1 MMESEKRI
9 FYRKLWGLVF
19 PIAIQNL
26 MTALVSAS
34 DAFML
39 GFVSQ
44 TSLSAVSLATQIQ
57 FVHNLFM
64 LALTIGATTLAAQYW
79 GKGDTDSVEEILAI
93 ALKISMAVSVV
104 FFIAAMFFSGFLMRI
119 FTNDIRLIQAGI
131 PYLRIVSVSYLF
143 MGFSQIY
150 LCIMKNSGR
159 TAKSTIYGSV
169 AVVINIGFNAIFIFG
184 LAGFPAMGIAGAA
197 LATTVSRAL
206 ELLLTIYENMHRSLV
221 CVRLKYIRNSSKKLK
236 KDFWHYTTPVL
247 GNELVWGCGFT
258 MFSVIMGHLGSDAVA
273 ANSVANILKNIIA
286 CVCNGIGIGAGI
298 IVGNELGKG
307 EMERATEYGNRL
319 FKLAVFAGAVSGLI
333 LLAVS
338 PVLRIFTGSLSAQA
352 HSYLKNMMYICTYY
366 MIGKSVNATVIAGV
380 FCAGG
385 DTKFGL
391 KCDAVTM
398 WVILIPI
405 GMITAFVLK
414 LPIMVVYF
422 IISMDE
428 IIKLPAVYRHY
439 KKYNWVR
446 NLTELN

>member
-1 MMESEKRI
+1 MESEKRI

-44 TSLSAVSLATQIQ
+44 TSLSAVSLATQIR

-93 ALKISMAVSVV
+93 VLKISMAVSVV
-104 FFIAAMFFSGFLMRI
+104 FFIAAMFFPGFLMRI

-169 AVVINIGFNAIFIFG
+169 AVVINIGFNVIFIFG

-286 CVCNGIGIGAGI
+286 CVCNGIGIGASI

>member
-1 MMESEKRI
+1 MESEKRI
-9 FYRKLWGLVF
+9 FYRKLWGLVL
-19 PIAIQNL
+19 PITIQNL

-44 TSLSAVSLATQIQ
+44 TSLSAVSLATQVQ

-93 ALKISMAVSVV
+93 VLKISMAVSFV
-104 FFIAAMFFSGFLMRI
+104 FFAAAMFLPGNLMRI
-119 FTNDIRLIQAGI
+119 FTDDPQLIRAGI
-131 PYLRIVSVSYLF
+131 PYLRIVSSSYLF
-143 MGFSQIY
+143 LGFSQSY

-159 TAKSTIYGSV
+159 TAKSTVYGSV
-169 AVVINIGFNAIFIFG
+169 AVVVNIVFNAVFIFG

-206 ELLLTIYENMHRSLV
+206 EFLLTAHENTKRSLV
-221 CVRLKYIRNSSKKLK
+221 CIRMRYIRHSSGKLK
-236 KDFWHYTTPVL
+236 Q
-247 GNELVWGCGFT
+247 
-258 MFSVIMGHLGSDAVA
+258 A
-273 ANSVANILKNIIA
+273 
-286 CVCNGIGIGAGI
+286 
-298 IVGNELGKG
+298 
-307 EMERATEYGNRL
+307 REYGNRL
-319 FKLAVFAGAVSGLI
+319 FRLAVFTGAVSGLI

-338 PVLRIFTGSLSAQA
+338 PVLNIFTGSLSVQA

-366 MIGKSVNATVIAGV
+366 MVGKSVNATVIAGI

-398 WVILIPI
+398 WVVLIPA
-405 GMITAFVLK
+405 GMLAAFVFK
-414 LPIMVVYF
+414 LPVMAVYF

-428 IIKLPAVYRHY
+428 VIKVPAVYAHY
-439 KKYNWVR
+439 KKYRWVR
-446 NLTELN
+446 NLTENEKPYDPCSKAELV

>member
-1 MMESEKRI
+1 MESEKRI

-44 TSLSAVSLATQIQ
+44 TSLSAVSLATQIR

-93 ALKISMAVSVV
+93 VLKISMAVSVV

-119 FTNDIRLIQAGI
+119 FTNDIKLIQAGI

-169 AVVINIGFNAIFIFG
+169 AVVINIGFNVIFIFG
-184 LAGFPAMGIAGAA
+184 LAGFPAIGIAGAA

-307 EMERATEYGNRL
+307 EMERAREYGNRL

>member
-1 MMESEKRI
+1 MESEKRI

-93 ALKISMAVSVV
+93 VLKISMAVSVV

-119 FTNDIRLIQAGI
+119 FTNDIKLIQAGI
-131 PYLRIVSVSYLF
+131 PYFRIVSVSHLF

-169 AVVINIGFNAIFIFG
+169 AVVINIGFNVIFIFG

>member
-1 MMESEKRI
+1 MESEKRI
-9 FYRKLWGLVF
+9 FYRKLWGLVL
-19 PIAIQNL
+19 PITVQNL

-44 TSLSAVSLATQIQ
+44 TSLSAVSLATQVQ

-93 ALKISMAVSVV
+93 VLKISMAVSFV
-104 FFIAAMFFSGFLMRI
+104 FFAAAMFLPGNLMRI
-119 FTNDIRLIQAGI
+119 FTDDPQLIRAGI
-131 PYLRIVSVSYLF
+131 PYLRIVSSSYLF
-143 MGFSQIY
+143 LGFSQIY

-159 TAKSTIYGSV
+159 TAKSTVYGSV
-169 AVVINIGFNAIFIFG
+169 AVVVNIVFNAVFIFG

-206 ELLLTIYENMHRSLV
+206 EFLLTAHENTKRSLV
-221 CVRLKYIRNSSKKLK
+221 CIRMRYIRHSSGKLK
-236 KDFWHYTTPVL
+236 Q
-247 GNELVWGCGFT
+247 
-258 MFSVIMGHLGSDAVA
+258 A
-273 ANSVANILKNIIA
+273 
-286 CVCNGIGIGAGI
+286 
-298 IVGNELGKG
+298 
-307 EMERATEYGNRL
+307 REYGNRL
-319 FKLAVFAGAVSGLI
+319 FRLAVFTGAVSGLI

-338 PVLRIFTGSLSAQA
+338 PVLNIFTGSLSVQA

-366 MIGKSVNATVIAGV
+366 MVGKSVNATVIAGI

-391 KCDAVTM
+391 KCYAVTM
-398 WVILIPI
+398 WVVLIPA
-405 GMITAFVLK
+405 GMLAAFVFK
-414 LPIMVVYF
+414 LPVMAVYF

-428 IIKLPAVYRHY
+428 VIKVPAVYAHY
-439 KKYNWVR
+439 KKYRWVR
-446 NLTELN
+446 NLTENEKPYDPCSKAELV

>member
-1 MMESEKRI
+1 MESEKRI
-9 FYRKLWGLVF
+9 FYRKLWGLVL
-19 PIAIQNL
+19 PITIQNL

-44 TSLSAVSLATQIQ
+44 TSLSAVSLATQVQ

-79 GKGDTDSVEEILAI
+79 GKGDTDSVEEILAVV
-93 ALKISMAVSVV
+93 LKVSMAVSFV
-104 FFIAAMFFSGFLMRI
+104 FFAAAMFLPGNLMRI
-119 FTNDIRLIQAGI
+119 FTDDPQLIRAGI
-131 PYLRIVSVSYLF
+131 PYLRIVSSSYLF
-143 MGFSQIY
+143 LGFSQIY

-159 TAKSTIYGSV
+159 TAKSTVYGSV
-169 AVVINIGFNAIFIFG
+169 AVVVNIVFNAVFIFG
-184 LAGFPAMGIAGAA
+184 LAGFP
-197 LATTVSRAL
+197 
-206 ELLLTIYENMHRSLV
+206 
-221 CVRLKYIRNSSKKLK
+221 
-236 KDFWHYTTPVL
+236 
-247 GNELVWGCGFT
+247 

-286 CVCNGIGIGAGI
+286 CVCNGIGSGSGI
-298 IVGNELGKG
+298 VVGNELGKG
-307 EMERATEYGNRL
+307 KLKQAREYGDRL
-319 FKLAVFAGAVSGLI
+319 FRLAVFTGAVSGLI

-338 PVLRIFTGSLSAQA
+338 PVLNIFTGSLSVQA

-366 MIGKSVNATVIAGV
+366 MIGKSVNATVIAGI

-398 WVILIPI
+398 WVVLIPA
-405 GMITAFVLK
+405 GMLAAFVFK
-414 LPIMVVYF
+414 LPVMAVYF

-428 IIKLPAVYRHY
+428 VIKVPAVYAHY
-439 KKYNWVR
+439 KKYRWVR
-446 NLTELN
+446 NLTENEEPYDPGSKAELV

>member
-93 ALKISMAVSVV
+93 VLKISMAVSVV

-119 FTNDIRLIQAGI
+119 FTNDIKLIQAGI

>member
-1 MMESEKRI
+1 MESEKRI

-93 ALKISMAVSVV
+93 VLKISMAVSVV

-169 AVVINIGFNAIFIFG
+169 AVVINIGFNVIFIFG
-184 LAGFPAMGIAGAA
+184 LAGFPAMGIAGAE

-422 IISMDE
+422 IICMDE

>member
-1 MMESEKRI
+1 MESEKRI
-9 FYRKLWGLVF
+9 FYRKLWGLVL
-19 PIAIQNL
+19 PITIQNL

-44 TSLSAVSLATQIQ
+44 TSLSAVSLATQVQ

-93 ALKISMAVSVV
+93 VLKISMAVSFV
-104 FFIAAMFFSGFLMRI
+104 FFAAAMFLPGNLMRI
-119 FTNDIRLIQAGI
+119 FTDDPQLIRAGI
-131 PYLRIVSVSYLF
+131 PYLRIVSSSYLF
-143 MGFSQIY
+143 LGFSQIY

-159 TAKSTIYGSV
+159 TAKSTVYGSV
-169 AVVINIGFNAIFIFG
+169 AVVVNIVFNAVFIFG
-184 LAGFPAMGIAGAA
+184 LAGFP
-197 LATTVSRAL
+197 
-206 ELLLTIYENMHRSLV
+206 
-221 CVRLKYIRNSSKKLK
+221 
-236 KDFWHYTTPVL
+236 
-247 GNELVWGCGFT
+247 

-286 CVCNGIGIGAGI
+286 CVCNGIGSGSGI
-298 IVGNELGKG
+298 VVGNELGKG
-307 EMERATEYGNRL
+307 KLKQAREYGNRL
-319 FKLAVFAGAVSGLI
+319 FRLAVFTGAVSGLI

-338 PVLRIFTGSLSAQA
+338 PVLNIFTGSLSVQA

-366 MIGKSVNATVIAGV
+366 MVGKSVNATVIAGI

-398 WVILIPI
+398 WVVLIPA
-405 GMITAFVLK
+405 GMLAAFVFK
-414 LPIMVVYF
+414 LPVMAVYF

-428 IIKLPAVYRHY
+428 VIKVPAVYAHY
-439 KKYNWVR
+439 KKYRWVR
-446 NLTELN
+446 NLTENEEPYDPCSKAELV

>member
-1 MMESEKRI
+1 MESEKRI
-9 FYRKLWGLVF
+9 FYRKLWGLVL
-19 PIAIQNL
+19 PITIQNL

-44 TSLSAVSLATQIQ
+44 TSLSAVSLATQVQ

-79 GKGDTDSVEEILAI
+79 GKGDTDSVEEILALD
-93 ALKISMAVSVV
+93 LKISMADSFE
-104 FFIAAMFFSGFLMRI
+104 FFAAARFRPGNLMRI
-119 FTNDIRLIQAGI
+119 FTDDPQLIRAGI
-131 PYLRIVSVSYLF
+131 PYLRIVSSSYLF
-143 MGFSQIY
+143 LGFSQIY

-159 TAKSTIYGSV
+159 TAKSTVYGSV
-169 AVVINIGFNAIFIFG
+169 AVVVNIVFNAVFIFG

-206 ELLLTIYENMHRSLV
+206 EFLLTAHENTKRSLV
-221 CVRLKYIRNSSKKLK
+221 CIRMRYIRHSSGKLK
-236 KDFWHYTTPVL
+236 Q
-247 GNELVWGCGFT
+247 
-258 MFSVIMGHLGSDAVA
+258 A
-273 ANSVANILKNIIA
+273 
-286 CVCNGIGIGAGI
+286 
-298 IVGNELGKG
+298 
-307 EMERATEYGNRL
+307 REYGNRL
-319 FKLAVFAGAVSGLI
+319 FRLAVFTGAVSGLI

-338 PVLRIFTGSLSAQA
+338 PVLNIFTGSLSVQA

-366 MIGKSVNATVIAGV
+366 MVGKSVNATVIAGI

-398 WVILIPI
+398 WVVLIPA
-405 GMITAFVLK
+405 GMLAAFVFK
-414 LPIMVVYF
+414 LPVMAVYF

-428 IIKLPAVYRHY
+428 VIKVPAVYAHY
-439 KKYNWVR
+439 KKYRWVR
-446 NLTELN
+446 NLTENEKPYDPCSKAELV

>member
-93 ALKISMAVSVV
+93 VLKISMAVSVV

-119 FTNDIRLIQAGI
+119 FTNDIKLIQAGI

-307 EMERATEYGNRL
+307 EMERAREYGNRL